1 MWAYSSLKK
10 NFNSLKEI
18 SKKMKKINYMAPEM
32 EVTELQINA
41 ALLYVSTG
49 AGDPPIHDEL
59 PSGEVPVIID

>member
-1 MWAYSSLKK
+1 
-10 NFNSLKEI
+10 
-18 SKKMKKINYMAPEM
+18 MKKINYMAPEM